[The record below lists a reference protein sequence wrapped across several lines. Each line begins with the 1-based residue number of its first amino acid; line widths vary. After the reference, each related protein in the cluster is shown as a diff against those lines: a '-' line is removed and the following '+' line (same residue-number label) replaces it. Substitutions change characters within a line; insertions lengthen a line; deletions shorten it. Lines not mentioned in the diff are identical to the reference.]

1 MRMSDNV
8 DTETMKVSEAAEPAS
23 SAKDAKTEVSD
34 QSQNSRDEHGCNN
47 KKDIQVKCESAV
59 MKCKVLPAMC
69 KHSAEQIPE

>member
-8 DTETMKVSEAAEPAS
+8 DTETMKVSEAAEPVS

-47 KKDIQVKCESAV
+47 KKDIQVKNADLC
-59 MKCKVLPAMC
+59 
-69 KHSAEQIPE
+69 

>member
-47 KKDIQVKCESAV
+47 KKDIQVKNADLCSTLKRV
-59 MKCKVLPAMC
+59 SNNSSISVWL
-69 KHSAEQIPE
+69 